1 MTFSANKPK
10 MQTTNNGVA
19 WVSVLK
25 YNGKVIAH
33 VENDGRGA
41 CDNWVWVDK
50 ARALEFAEAAEAFN
64 STISQLASVF
74 PKLDHRS
81 LPDPDFCSMFFE
93 SLMQKAEQE
102 TKFKLDCKKHVVVQL
117 PNKAG
122 YSIFKNSRPTPEIV
136 AQIVKQ
142 FPGAKILNPGVAQ

>member
-50 ARALEFAEAAEAFN
+50 ARALEFADAAEAFN
-64 STISQLASVF
+64 KNVEPHF
-74 PKLDHRS
+74 FEKLDHRN
-81 LPDPDFCSMFFE
+81 LPDPDYCSQFFE
-93 SLMQKAEQE
+93 SLMQQAEQE
-102 TKFKLDCKKHVVVQL
+102 AKFKLDCKKHVVVQL

-122 YSIFKNSRPTPEIV
+122 YSIFKNTRPTPDVV
-136 AQIVKQ
+136 AQIIKQ
-142 FPGAKILNPGVAQ
+142 FPDAKILNPGVVQ